1 VKRLALIGFLLAVFW
16 PTAANAAVPCRNQI
30 YNDWYA
36 DGKIATTYSIACYR
50 DAIKHVS
57 NDAKIYSSLVD
68 DIKSAMRA
76 AVERSHHEKVPA
88 QVGKGKGVNTS
99 GSGKGGKGGKGG
111 NGNTPTTTSSN
122 TVPTTTST
130 AIGPGSEN
138 TGGGGGGVPTPII
151 ILGALAILLA
161 LTGAAGTGMRYYR
174 RRGNPPPP
182 A

>member
-1 VKRLALIGFLLAVFW
+1 MKRLALIGFLLAAFW
-16 PTAANAAVPCRNQI
+16 PTAANAAVPCRNKI

-88 QVGKGKGVNTS
+88 QVGKGKGVDNS
-99 GSGKGGKGGKGG
+99 GGKGK
-111 NGNTPTTTSSN
+111 TPTTTNSN
-122 TVPTTTST
+122 TSSTTTTT
-130 AIGPGSEN
+130 AIGPASGS
-138 TGGGGGGVPTPII
+138 TGGGNGGVPTPII

-161 LTGAAGTGMRYYR
+161 LVGGAGTGLRYYR
-174 RRGNPPPP
+174 RRGTPPP

>member
-1 VKRLALIGFLLAVFW
+1 VKRLALIGLLLAAFW
-16 PTAANAAVPCRNQI
+16 PTAANAAVPCRNKI

-88 QVGKGKGVNTS
+88 QVGKGQGVNTS
-99 GSGKGGKGGKGG
+99 SGGKGGKG
-111 NGNTPTTTSSN
+111 NTPTTSTSTTSS
-122 TVPTTTST
+122 TTTTTPS

-138 TGGGGGGVPTPII
+138 TGGGGGGIPTPII

-161 LTGAAGTGMRYYR
+161 LTGAAGTGVRYYR
-174 RRGNPPPP
+174 RRGTPPP

>member
-1 VKRLALIGFLLAVFW
+1 VKRLALIGLLVAAFW
-16 PTAANAAVPCRNQI
+16 PTAANAAVPCRNKI

-36 DGKIATTYSIACYR
+36 DGKIATTYPISCYR

-88 QVGKGKGVNTS
+88 QVGHGKGVNLA
-99 GSGKGGKGGKGG
+99 GGKRKTTTTT
-111 NGNTPTTTSSN
+111 NPDTSSTTTTSS
-122 TVPTTTST
+122 
-130 AIGPGSEN
+130 IGPGTQN

-151 ILGALAILLA
+151 ILGALAIVLA
-161 LTGAAGTGMRYYR
+161 IAGAAGTGLRYYR
-174 RRGNPPPP
+174 RRGTPPP

>member
-1 VKRLALIGFLLAVFW
+1 VKRLALIGFLLAAFW
-16 PTAANAAVPCRNQI
+16 PTAANAAVPCRNKI

-88 QVGKGKGVNTS
+88 QVGKGKGVNIN
-99 GSGKGGKGGKGG
+99 G
-111 NGNTPTTTSSN
+111 NGVKSTTTSTTTSS
-122 TVPTTTST
+122 TTTS
-130 AIGPGSEN
+130 AIGPGTED
-138 TGGGGGGVPTPII
+138 TGGGGGGIPTPII
-151 ILGALAILLA
+151 ILGALAIVLGIA
-161 LTGAAGTGMRYYR
+161 GAAGTGLRYYR
-174 RRGNPPPP
+174 RRGTPPP
-182 A
+182 AP

>member
-1 VKRLALIGFLLAVFW
+1 MKRLALLAFLAVAVLW
-16 PTAANAAVPCRNQI
+16 PTAANAAVPCRDRI

-88 QVGKGKGVNTS
+88 QVGKGKGVNAA
-99 GSGKGGKGGKGG
+99 GGKGKK
-111 NGNTPTTTSSN
+111 PTTTS
-122 TVPTTTST
+122 TPTTTTTST
-130 AIGPGSEN
+130 AIGPTSGS

-161 LTGAAGTGMRYYR
+161 IAGAAGSGVRYYR
-174 RRGNPPPP
+174 RRGAPPP
-182 A
+182 AP

>member
-1 VKRLALIGFLLAVFW
+1 VKRLALIGLLVAAFW
-16 PTAANAAVPCRNQI
+16 PTAANAAVPCRNRI
-30 YNDWYA
+30 YHDWYA
-36 DGKIATTYSIACYR
+36 DGKIATTYPISCYR

-88 QVGKGKGVNTS
+88 QVGKGQGVNGTT
-99 GSGKGGKGGKGG
+99 GK
-111 NGNTPTTTSSN
+111 TDTTRTTTSSN
-122 TVPTTTST
+122 TSTNSTTTTT
-130 AIGPGSEN
+130 AIGPTSGS
-138 TGGGGGGVPTPII
+138 TGGGGGGIPTPII

-161 LTGAAGTGMRYYR
+161 ITGAAGTGVRYYR
-174 RRGNPPPP
+174 RRGTPPP

>member
-1 VKRLALIGFLLAVFW
+1 MKRLALIGLLVATFW
-16 PTAANAAVPCRNQI
+16 PTAANAAVPCRNKI

-36 DGKIATTYSIACYR
+36 DGKIATTYSISCYR

-88 QVGKGKGVNTS
+88 QVGKGKGVNAA
-99 GSGKGGKGGKGG
+99 GGKGKK
-111 NGNTPTTTSSN
+111 PTTTSK
-122 TVPTTTST
+122 TTPTTTTTST
-130 AIGPGSEN
+130 AIGPASGS
-138 TGGGGGGVPTPII
+138 TGGGGGGIPTPIL

-161 LTGAAGTGMRYYR
+161 IVGAAGTGLRYYR
-174 RRGNPPPP
+174 RRGTPPP

>member
-1 VKRLALIGFLLAVFW
+1 VKRLALIGLLVAAFW
-16 PTAANAAVPCRNQI
+16 PTAANAAVPCRNKI

-36 DGKIATTYSIACYR
+36 DGKIATTYPISCYR

-88 QVGKGKGVNTS
+88 QVGKGQGVN
-99 GSGKGGKGGKGG
+99 GPGGGGKGGKGG
-111 NGNTPTTTSSN
+111 NGKTPTTSNSSTSS
-122 TVPTTTST
+122 TTTTT
-130 AIGPGSEN
+130 AIGPSSGS
-138 TGGGGGGVPTPII
+138 TGGGGGGIPTPII

-161 LTGAAGTGMRYYR
+161 VTGAAGTGVRYYR
-174 RRGNPPPP
+174 RRGTPPP
-182 A
+182 AP

>member
-1 VKRLALIGFLLAVFW
+1 MKRLALIGLLVATFW
-16 PTAANAAVPCRNQI
+16 PTAANAAVPCRNKI

-36 DGKIATTYSIACYR
+36 DGKIATTYSISCYR

-88 QVGKGKGVNTS
+88 QVGKGKGVNAA
-99 GSGKGGKGGKGG
+99 GGKGKKPTTTP
-111 NGNTPTTTSSN
+111 TPTT
-122 TVPTTTST
+122 TTTST
-130 AIGPGSEN
+130 AIGPASGS
-138 TGGGGGGVPTPII
+138 TGGGGGGIPTPIL

-161 LTGAAGTGMRYYR
+161 IVGAAGTGLRYYR
-174 RRGNPPPP
+174 RRGTPPP